1 MSQTTFNINTP
12 NLYTHNGVSLVI
24 GEMDVHSDAPNSINL
39 PSIETDNCHVILSK
53 YNFSNFKNQINTAPL
68 TNKAIYV
75 YDNFCNRVA
84 RYESDRKSNGSG
96 ELNILTDQVI
106 LLSNIIFPKTGET
119 IYLPLSSYKG
129 FTDVLIPEMR
139 WKLLEQ
145 DLIEMGRKTNL
156 SKIHIIINNNLFD
169 QIKQCMPRGSLLPFE
184 KISVIND
191 CDDLI
196 SFLIQ
201 YICGK
206 TISGQ
211 ESVFQGMLNFGNDF
225 EIISA
230 KSFLSDK
237 KSNQNKIKLMP
248 RTNGIVQLN
257 LEGSDSKTRF
267 IIMLNNKSTNTL
279 SVIKE
284 TTTDTTHPIYSK
296 RSSTK
301 QFENCNVEII
311 NKFIDLVKYNSTLQ
325 SFGNKILETDF
336 IKSTPVETM
345 TLLFVNL
352 EDTSEHSNM
361 YTNIIRSEYTKLIAN
376 NKQIIINLING
387 NPSTPLFGVQ
397 KSAYNA
403 YLNNDDD
410 NDMYKYPPASAPIN
424 SAMRLFSSI

>member
-1 MSQTTFNINTP
+1 MSHTTFNINTP

-39 PSIETDNCHVILSK
+39 QAIETDNCHVILSK

-68 TNKAIYV
+68 TNKSIYV

-84 RYESDRKSNGSG
+84 RYENDRKSNGSG

-106 LLSNIIFPKTGET
+106 LLSNIIFPKTSET
-119 IYLPLSSYKG
+119 IYLPLPSYKG

-139 WKLLEQ
+139 SKLLNE
-145 DLIEMGRKTNL
+145 DLKEMSKKTDM
-156 SKIHIIINNNLFD
+156 SKIHFIINTNLAE
-169 QIKQCMPRGSLLPFE
+169 QIKEIMPISSLPFW
-184 KISVIND
+184 KTSIVND

-196 SFLIQ
+196 AFLIQ

-211 ESVFQGMLNFGNDF
+211 ESVFQGMLNFGSDF

-267 IIMLNNKSTNTL
+267 IIMLNNKSNNTL

-284 TTTDTTHPIYSK
+284 TTTNTVHPIYSK

-311 NKFIDLVKYNSTLQ
+311 NKFINLVKYNSTLQ
-325 SFGNKILETDF
+325 SLVHKNLQTQYI
-336 IKSTPVETM
+336 ISNPVETM
-345 TLLFVNL
+345 TLLFVTIDIIND
-352 EDTSEHSNM
+352 DTNM
-361 YTNIIRSEYTKLIAN
+361 YTNIIRSEYAKLNVN

-397 KSAYNA
+397 KSAYTD
-403 YLNNDDD
+403 YLVDDDD
-410 NDMYKYPPASAPIN
+410 NNMYRHPPASAPIN